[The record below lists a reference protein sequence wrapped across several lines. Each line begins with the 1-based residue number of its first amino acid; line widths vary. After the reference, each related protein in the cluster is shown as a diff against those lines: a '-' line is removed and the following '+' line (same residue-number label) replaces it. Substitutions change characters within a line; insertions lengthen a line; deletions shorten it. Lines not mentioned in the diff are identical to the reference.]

1 MDEYLDR
8 ALMSL
13 CVMSI
18 LIIALFCRIFDLIDI
33 GDFLI
38 IAMLNI
44 GFISIIYSLGNLKKD

>member
-44 GFISIIYSLGNLKKD
+44 GFISIIYSSRN